1 MWLMLLLLVATIRS
15 HPLGITEISQL
26 VYGQDDVDDDVGA
39 GGGSGNPLFAEYNV
53 SL

>member
-1 MWLMLLLLVATIRS
+1 MWLMLLLLVTTIRS

-26 VYGQDDVDDDVGA
+26 VYGQDNVDDDVGA